1 MKNTIQIKIVVV
13 PAGIAV
19 HGPFNEKSNTE
30 YKSLGGRYDRLGRRW
45 ILPNNEDTWRKLA
58 ELFGEESPN
67 VIVVIPPGLL
77 TIFSEQLQFGGYVI
91 AAWNAHKG
99 CVQMPEGVELVEG
112 AWDEVASAAHKFPCL
127 ASPDA
132 VLHVVVRR
140 SMADNHGLVIIKEL
154 ENQPVQ
160 NPLAP
165 YADSDLQ
172 VELEGRGYR
181 VEQVLF

>member
-1 MKNTIQIKIVVV
+1 MKHTIQIKIVVV

-19 HGPFNEKSNTE
+19 HGPFNEKNNAA

-58 ELFGEESPN
+58 ELFGEESQ
-67 VIVVIPPGLL
+67 IVVVVISQGMLSVY
-77 TIFSEQLQFGGYVI
+77 SEQLHFCGYVI
-91 AAWNAHKG
+91 ATWNTRKG
-99 CVQMPEGVELVEG
+99 CVQMAEGVELVG
-112 AWDEVASAAHKFPCL
+112 ANWDEVASATNKAPCL
-127 ASPDA
+127 SDPDA
-132 VLHVVVRR
+132 VMHVAIRR
-140 SMADNHGLVIIKEL
+140 AMAEEYGLFIIKEL

-160 NPLAP
+160 NPLAA
-165 YADSDLQ
+165 YSASDLQ

>member
-1 MKNTIQIKIVVV
+1 MKHTIQIKILVV

-19 HGPFNEKSNTE
+19 QGPFNDKNNTT

-45 ILPNNEDTWRKLA
+45 ILPNNDESWRKLA
-58 ELFGEESPN
+58 ELFGEESPI

-77 TIFSEQLQFGGYVI
+77 TISSEQLQFGGYVI
-91 AAWNAHKG
+91 AAWNNRKG
-99 CVQMPEGVELVEG
+99 CVQMAEGVEVVG
-112 AWDEVASAAHKFPCL
+112 GTWDEATSAIHTVPCL
-127 ASPDA
+127 SDPDA
-132 VLHVVVRR
+132 VLHVAVRR
-140 SMADNHGLVIIKEL
+140 AMADKHGLVIVREV

-172 VELEGRGYR
+172 VELEGRGYS
-181 VEQVLF
+181 VEQVLC

>member
-19 HGPFNEKSNTE
+19 HGPFNENNNAF

-45 ILPNNEDTWRKLA
+45 ILPNNEDAWRKLA
-58 ELFGEESPN
+58 ELFGEESPI

-77 TIFSEQLQFGGYVI
+77 TIAYEQLQFCGYVI
-91 AAWNAHKG
+91 ATWNTRKG
-99 CVQMPEGVELVEG
+99 CVHTPEGVEVVG
-112 AWDEVASAAHKFPCL
+112 GTWDEAASAAVKVPCL
-127 ASPDA
+127 SDPDA
-132 VLHVVVRR
+132 VLHVAVRR
-140 SMADNHGLVIIKEL
+140 AMADKHGLVIIKEL
-154 ENQPVQ
+154 ENQPNQ

-181 VEQVLF
+181 VEQLVF

>member
-19 HGPFNEKSNTE
+19 HGPFNEKNNAT

-45 ILPNNEDTWRKLA
+45 ILPNNEDALRKLA
-58 ELFGEESPN
+58 ELFGEESPI
-67 VIVVIPPGLL
+67 VIVVIPLGLL

-99 CVQMPEGVELVEG
+99 CVQMAEGVEVVG
-112 AWDEVASAAHKFPCL
+112 GTWDEAASAAHKVPCL
-127 ASPDA
+127 SDPNA

-140 SMADNHGLVIIKEL
+140 AMADKHGLVIIKEL

-160 NPLAP
+160 NPLAV
-165 YADSDLQ
+165 YSASDLQ

-181 VEQVLF
+181 VEQELF